1 MITRAMIFCAGLGTR
16 FKPWTNKHPKALAV
30 VNGKSLLQRNIE
42 YLQQYGIFEV
52 VINVHHFADQIEDAV
67 TRNRGW
73 GSQILISD
81 EREELLDTGGGLLKA
96 QHFFPAGQRF
106 ITLNADI
113 LTDLHIGKLIEFHES
128 RRPLISF
135 GVTNRTSSRV
145 LLFDQEDYLRG
156 WRNIN
161 TGEEKIS
168 WPGGK
173 VSASIAASASSASGS
188 ADATSVEGAASTQP
202 SAAGLIPKAYSCV
215 VIFEPSI
222 FNLMPGYGFSGK
234 FSLTDVYLKLAGD
247 YPILGY
253 DHSGDR
259 LVDVGKPESV
269 AVAEK
274 LFP

>member
-16 FKPWTNKHPKALAV
+16 FKPWTDKHPKALAV

-52 VINVHHFADQIEDAV
+52 VINVHHFADQIEEAV

-73 GSQILISD
+73 GSEIFISD

-96 QHFFPAGQRF
+96 KRFFPEDQRF

-128 RRPLISF
+128 RRPIISF
-135 GVTNRTSSRV
+135 GVTDRKSSRV
-145 LLFDQEDYLRG
+145 LLFDANDRLCG
-156 WRNIN
+156 WRNVN

-168 WPGGK
+168 LSGGK
-173 VSASIAASASSASGS
+173 VSVTAGGATGADTAASAQ
-188 ADATSVEGAASTQP
+188 T

-269 AVAEK
+269 AVAER
-274 LFP
+274 LFL